1 MAISRFTSSKPTP
14 VQTSSTIK
22 VNKKWEA
29 KKKLARQRLADLET
43 TTTTRKVIP
52 DKPKKSTSESK
63 GALISHDCFQTKSS
77 AMDRALEVQAKLAPE
92 FPSFV
97 KLMLPSHVTGGFWL
111 SFPKWFSSSH
121 LPKNDDT
128 VTLLGESDKEYATK
142 YLIDKNGLSGGWRGF
157 SIAHRLLEGDVLV
170 FQLVQPCKF
179 KVYIVRA
186 NGFTDVDGAIGLLT
200 LDACVKP
207 MDIETGIEIYE
218 KDVAV
223 LDPLSPDVHRRDAQ
237 ENKLLTLSTEIENL
251 AEQSGN
257 DVEDFGS
264 ELLEGIRFSEAS
276 VDFKDIKS
284 IENFTILVDGLV
296 IDSEIPPHLRIKY
309 YELCCSQNA
318 FLHDHLLEGLN
329 FKLVS
334 GIISETVNI
343 ADAIR
348 ASKLTTSRNNL
359 TIWENTLKAFEKLG
373 MNVGFLLARLDR
385 LLSLVVDSEKVLE
398 LKSVERVRAEEE
410 KKTLE
415 VKLLD
420 VKKVM
425 KILDEEIEGLKG
437 NNNTMESMFQKEA
450 KAPW

>member
-1 MAISRFTSSKPTP
+1 MTLSSD
-14 VQTSSTIK
+14 SS
-22 VNKKWEA
+22 
-29 KKKLARQRLADLET
+29 
-43 TTTTRKVIP
+43 P
-52 DKPKKSTSESK
+52 SPSPKF
-63 GALISHDCFQTKSS
+63 ALIYLYLFAKHQT
-77 AMDRALEVQAKLAPE
+77 
-92 FPSFV
+92 
-97 KLMLPSHVTGGFWL
+97 
-111 SFPKWFSSSH
+111 
-121 LPKNDDT
+121 
-128 VTLLGESDKEYATK
+128 
-142 YLIDKNGLSGGWRGF
+142 
-157 SIAHRLLEGDVLV
+157 
-170 FQLVQPCKF
+170 
-179 KVYIVRA
+179 
-186 NGFTDVDGAIGLLT
+186 
-200 LDACVKP
+200 
-207 MDIETGIEIYE
+207 ETGIEIYE
-218 KDVAV
+218 KDAVV
-223 LDPLSPDVHRRDAQ
+223 LDPLSPDIHQRDAQ
-237 ENKLLTLSTEIENL
+237 MNKLLTLSTEIENL

-257 DVEDFGS
+257 TSEDFGS

-437 NNNTMESMFQKEA
+437 NNHTMESMFQKEA

>member
-1 MAISRFTSSKPTP
+1 MAISRFTSSKPSP
-14 VQTSSTIK
+14 VQPSSTIK

-43 TTTTRKVIP
+43 TTRKVIP

-63 GALISHDCFQTKSS
+63 GALISHDCLQTKSS

-111 SFPKWFSSSH
+111 SFPKWFSASH
-121 LPKNDDT
+121 LPKNDDI

-170 FQLVQPCKF
+170 FQLIQPCKF

-186 NGFTDVDGAIGLLT
+186 NGFSEVDGAVGLLT
-200 LDACVKP
+200 LDSCVKP
-207 MDIETGIEIYE
+207 MDIGIEIYE
-218 KDVAV
+218 KDVVV
-223 LDPLSPDVHRRDAQ
+223 LDPLSRDIHQCDAQ

-257 DVEDFGS
+257 DSEDFGS

-398 LKSVERVRAEEE
+398 LKRVERVRAEEE

-437 NNNTMESMFQKEA
+437 NNNTLESMFQKEA